1 MNYAKVSS
9 ISVLAIVIIMIAVG
23 FVSSFVSIE
32 TTRPH
37 RRSTSIGIAKRNEIT
52 DAIKS
57 ALAITNKYGVA
68 SYKTVMAWKTV
79 EEIDYSTNLDEE
91 VVVHYNDT
99 DKMLNDLKCD
109 EEFDTMLNDLKSS
122 LETQESINERM
133 KSMAS
138 EIKVS
143 VWSRYYFC

>member
-1 MNYAKVSS
+1 MNYAKATSF
-9 ISVLAIVIIMIAVG
+9 SVLTILNIILAVG

-32 TTRPH
+32 TTCPH

-57 ALAITNKYGVA
+57 ALAVTNKYGVA
-68 SYKTVMAWKTV
+68 SYKAVMAWKTV

-91 VVVHYNDT
+91 VMFHDDEI
-99 DKMLNDLKCD
+99 DKMLNDLKCA

-143 VWSRYYFC
+143 V